1 VRNDTA
7 AEPQRNDQRREQL
20 TTTALTA
27 WDLQRSRQGRA
38 ADART
43 RLMLLRTHERLR
55 LLEEAE
61 LGVPKHQRSFLKA
74 GDTGR
79 PAVLLIH
86 DAHQGPAQLVPLAQ
100 TLNRAGLT
108 VYGLLLSD
116 YGHGQEERPQAR
128 WRAAL
133 QQLRRGH
140 GLLADTCGQVHVV
153 GVGFGAALALHL
165 AERERVAGLVLIAPD
180 LMPRVSV
187 WVRLLWSLRLLRVG
201 AVRRRLGRLVDAT
214 EAMRQ
219 AQELAGKLKLPIFGV
234 QSDDDDH
241 ASPQSLRL
249 LQKRARHANS
259 RFQALHGG
267 GHELLQ
273 SPSAAPLEQDILRFI
288 TDSR

>member
-1 VRNDTA
+1 MRNDTT
-7 AEPQRNDQRREQL
+7 AEPQRNVQRRQQL
-20 TTTALTA
+20 LTTALTA

-38 ADART
+38 GDART

-61 LGVPKHQRSFLKA
+61 LGVPKHQRSFLKSGEA
-74 GDTGR
+74 DQ

-86 DAHQGPAQLVPLAQ
+86 DVHRGPAQLVPLAQ

-116 YGHGQEERPQAR
+116 YGHGKEERPEAR

-133 QQLRRGH
+133 QQLRLGH
-140 GLLADTCGQVHVV
+140 RLLADTCGPIHVV

-165 AERERVAGLVLIAPD
+165 AVREQVAGLVLIAPD

-214 EAMRQ
+214 EAMQQ
-219 AQELAGKLKLPIFGV
+219 AQELIGKLKLPIFGV
-234 QSDDDDH
+234 QSDDDEN
-241 ASPQSLRL
+241 ASPRSLRL
-249 LQKRARHANS
+249 LQKRARHAGS
-259 RFQALHGG
+259 RFQAFPSG

-273 SPSAAPLEQDILRFI
+273 SPSAEELERDILRFI
-288 TDSR
+288 KGLR